1 MDFGFKHR
9 RTTEAFKVVNNVMIL
24 VSQRDNHDGSVDKD
38 SEPKLKTERSKEATV
53 LVQMRNFKGYE

>member
-1 MDFGFKHR
+1 M
-9 RTTEAFKVVNNVMIL
+9 VNNVMIL

-38 SEPKLKTERSKEATV
+38 SEPKLKTERSEKATV